1 MSTPPERS
9 HLKLLSYN
17 IDGLNEYQVGYR
29 TQVILGMILSA
40 APDVIHLQEVIP
52 ETYALLRPTLD
63 ANGYTCSGIS
73 QQFAHYFTMSAVKKV
88 RFSDVQ
94 FALEDFRGDAS
105 SRQGRLLLKT
115 AALLDGKWP
124 SVFVNCH
131 LESTGTAFKSL
142 ESKARL
148 GQLQQGLRHLVAHAG
163 RGPCAL
169 SGDLNI
175 RDQEAAYVLKSF
187 PRSRGSEESQLVD
200 VATAL
205 KTTKTYPPTWVMPGN
220 PAVKCRFDRVYV
232 TAPPT
237 ATEGGFQ
244 WAPASIETIGHDEI
258 LDEDAPYLTPSDH
271 RGLVVRFALPAA
283 ADAATES
290 SASSSGTCDAPKEIE
305 STEQRSDGNSRKRT
319 LPSNDVDDAH
329 RAADGRVDAK
339 KQKRPAEAAAVID
352 LT

>member
-1 MSTPPERS
+1 MSTDLDRS

-17 IDGLNEYQVGYR
+17 IDGLNEYQVLYR
-29 TQVILGMILSA
+29 TQVILGMILSE

-73 QQFAHYFTMSAVKKV
+73 QQFAHYFTVSAVKKA
-88 RFSDVQ
+88 RCSDVQ
-94 FALEDFRGDAS
+94 FVLEDFRGDAA

-115 AALLDGKWP
+115 TALVDSKWP

-148 GQLQQGLRHLVAHAG
+148 GQLQQGLRHLVAHTG
-163 RGPCAL
+163 RGPCVL

-187 PRSRGSEESQLVD
+187 PRSRGSEESQVID

-220 PAVKCRFDRVYV
+220 AAVKCRFDRVYV
-232 TAPPT
+232 TAPSST
-237 ATEGGFQ
+237 TDGEFQ
-244 WAPASIETIGHDEI
+244 WTPASIETIGHDEI
-258 LDEDAPYLTPSDH
+258 LDDDAPYLTPSDH
-271 RGLVVRFALPAA
+271 RGLVVRFTLPEATNTAA
-283 ADAATES
+283 AVPS
-290 SASSSGTCDAPKEIE
+290 SSSGTRDVPRTSEASEPL
-305 STEQRSDGNSRKRT
+305 STGGGRKRA
-319 LPSNDVDDAH
+319 LPSTDDAG
-329 RAADGRVDAK
+329 AAEPRVDAK
-339 KQKRPAEAAAVID
+339 KKRTVEAAEVID

>member
-1 MSTPPERS
+1 MTAPLDRS

-17 IDGLNEYQVGYR
+17 IDGLNDYQVLYR
-29 TQVILGMILSA
+29 TQVILGMILSE

-73 QQFAHYFTMSAVKKV
+73 QQFAHYFTVSAVKKA
-88 RFSDVQ
+88 RFSDVH
-94 FALEDFRGDAS
+94 FDLEDFRGDAS

-115 AALLDGKWP
+115 SALVDNKWP

-148 GQLQQGLRHLVAHAG
+148 GQLQQGLRHLVAHGG
-163 RGPCAL
+163 RGPCLL

-175 RDQEAAYVLKSF
+175 RDQEAAYVLKGF
-187 PRSRGSEESQLVD
+187 PRSRGSEESQVID

-220 PAVKCRFDRVYV
+220 PAVKCRFDRVYI
-232 TAPPT
+232 TAPST
-237 ATEGGFQ
+237 TTDGGFQ
-244 WAPASIETIGHDEI
+244 WTPASIATIGNDEI
-258 LDEDAPYLTPSDH
+258 LDDDAPYLTPSDH
-271 RGLVVRFALPAA
+271 RGLVVRFALPDATDDAA
-283 ADAATES
+283 ATPS
-290 SASSSGTCDAPKEIE
+290 SSSGTRDVPKKPEASE
-305 STEQRSDGNSRKRT
+305 QLSTASGRKRT
-319 LPSNDVDDAH
+319 LPATDDAG
-329 RAADGRVDAK
+329 DVEIPVDANK
-339 KQKRPAEAAAVID
+339 KKRTAEAAEVID